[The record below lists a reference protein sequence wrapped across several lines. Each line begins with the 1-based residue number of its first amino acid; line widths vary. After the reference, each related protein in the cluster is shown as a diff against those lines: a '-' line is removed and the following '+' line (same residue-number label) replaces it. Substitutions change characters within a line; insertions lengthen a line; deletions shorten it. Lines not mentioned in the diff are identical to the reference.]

1 MQKNVG
7 ALLER
12 GEHLNELEGRA
23 GEDTVSEYFPTIR
36 SAL

>member
-1 MQKNVG
+1 MMQQNVG

-23 GEDTVSEYFPTIR
+23 GEEELCR
-36 SAL
+36 